1 MTIAEFCT
9 ANNKPR
15 STVRARWNAAK
26 AKNPT
31 LPAFDITRE
40 VDAQTRAIIDP
51 TSRAKPAQKPASS
64 RAKSSPNDAQHLR
77 AEVQVFAHDFTRKV
91 EVESAQFSHEHRVKI
106 GREIEQ
112 DLRGN
117 GAGVE
122 GQTVALFRPNN
133 DPQSAQEPRK
143 SDAQNEPNP
152 AQEPTPEP
160 AQTRATFDGHFL
172 RTDGFLF
179 VTLCAAMIGQ
189 MAHTSWVFYRNIP
202 EEQPLELRVILAIVC
217 AIGVDCTAL
226 VMTVKRGG
234 IRYLITFALIHF
246 AVNLTAHFQD
256 SEEVGWGS
264 CLVFIL
270 LSGVLAFSN
279 FSYTDLFS
287 RK

>member
-26 AKNPT
+26 VKNPT

-51 TSRAKPAQKPASS
+51 TSRAKPAQKPESS
-64 RAKSSPNDAQHLR
+64 RAKTTSNDAQHLR
-77 AEVQVFAHDFTRKV
+77 AEVREFAHDFTRNV
-91 EVESAQFSHEHRVKI
+91 EP
-106 GREIEQ
+106 EIAQ
-112 DLRGN
+112 DLS
-117 GAGVE
+117 AKV
-122 GQTVALFRPNN
+122 
-133 DPQSAQEPRK
+133 AQEPRK
-143 SDAQNEPNP
+143 NDAQNEPKP

-160 AQTRATFDGHFL
+160 AHSRATFDGHFL

-189 MAHTSWVFYRNIP
+189 MAHTAWVFFRNISA
-202 EEQPLELRVILAIVC
+202 EWPLELRIVLAIVC

-234 IRYLITFALIHF
+234 IGYLIGFAFIHF
-246 AVNLTAHFQD
+246 AINLTAHFQD
-256 SEEVGWGS
+256 SEEVGWGGG
-264 CLVFIL
+264 LVFIL

>member
-9 ANNKPR
+9 ANKIPK
-15 STVRARWNAAK
+15 STARARLTVARKTDASI
-26 AKNPT
+26 AT
-31 LPAFDITRE
+31 FLGSRE
-40 VDAQTRAIIDP
+40 VQPREKTIILGVTTR
-51 TSRAKPAQKPASS
+51 TKTAQKPTAS
-64 RAKSSPNDAQHLR
+64 RAKSSPNPAQHLR
-77 AEVQVFAHDFTRKV
+77 AEVQVFAHDFTRK
-91 EVESAQFSHEHRVKI
+91 
-106 GREIEQ
+106 IEPETAQ
-112 DLRGN
+112 DLS
-117 GAGVE
+117 AKV
-122 GQTVALFRPNN
+122 
-133 DPQSAQEPRK
+133 AQEPREN
-143 SDAQNEPNP
+143 DAQNEPNP

-172 RTDGFLF
+172 RTDAFLF

-234 IRYLITFALIHF
+234 MGYLITFALIHF
-246 AVNLTAHFQD
+246 AINLTAHFQD
-256 SEEVGWGS
+256 SEEVGWGGG
-264 CLVFIL
+264 LVFIL

>member
-1 MTIAEFCT
+1 MTILEYCT
-9 ANNKPR
+9 ASQIKR
-15 STVRARWNAAK
+15 STARARWNAAR
-26 AKNPT
+26 AKDPT
-31 LPAFDITRE
+31 LSAFDITRE

-51 TSRAKPAQKPASS
+51 TSRAKPAQKPTTS
-64 RAKSSPNDAQHLR
+64 RAKKTPNNAQHLR
-77 AEVQVFAHDFTRKV
+77 AEVQPTRAQLAQFMEDFTRDI
-91 EVESAQFSHEHRVKI
+91 ERFSQPESAQ
-106 GREIEQ
+106 
-112 DLRGN
+112 DLS
-117 GAGVE
+117 AKV
-122 GQTVALFRPNN
+122 
-133 DPQSAQEPRK
+133 AQEPRK

-202 EEQPLELRVILAIVC
+202 EEQPIELRVILAIVC

-256 SEEVGWGS
+256 SEEVGWGGG
-264 CLVFIL
+264 LVFIL

>member
-1 MTIAEFCT
+1 MTILEFCT
-9 ANNKPR
+9 ANKIPK
-15 STVRARWNAAK
+15 STARARFYSARSK
-26 AKNPT
+26 GEVVES
-31 LPAFDITRE
+31 FDSSREITARE
-40 VDAQTRAIIDP
+40 RAIINPVPSKKSAQKP
-51 TSRAKPAQKPASS
+51 TKSRAKTT
-64 RAKSSPNDAQHLR
+64 PNDAQHLR
-77 AEVQVFAHDFTRKV
+77 AEVSEFAHDFTRKV
-91 EVESAQFSHEHRVKI
+91 EPETA
-106 GREIEQ
+106 Q
-112 DLRGN
+112 DLSEK
-117 GAGVE
+117 V
-122 GQTVALFRPNN
+122 
-133 DPQSAQEPRK
+133 AQEPRK
-143 SDAQNEPNP
+143 NDAQNEPNP

-234 IRYLITFALIHF
+234 IGYLITFALIHF

-264 CLVFIL
+264 GLVFIL

>member
-1 MTIAEFCT
+1 
-9 ANNKPR
+9 
-15 STVRARWNAAK
+15 
-26 AKNPT
+26 
-31 LPAFDITRE
+31 
-40 VDAQTRAIIDP
+40 
-51 TSRAKPAQKPASS
+51 
-64 RAKSSPNDAQHLR
+64 
-77 AEVQVFAHDFTRKV
+77 
-91 EVESAQFSHEHRVKI
+91 
-106 GREIEQ
+106 
-112 DLRGN
+112 
-117 GAGVE
+117 
-122 GQTVALFRPNN
+122 
-133 DPQSAQEPRK
+133 
-143 SDAQNEPNP
+143 
-152 AQEPTPEP
+152 
-160 AQTRATFDGHFL
+160 
-172 RTDGFLF
+172 LF

-256 SEEVGWGS
+256 SEEVGWGGG
-264 CLVFIL
+264 LVFIL